1 MRPRTRGGTSLKKS
15 ESEILNDP
23 EIWMVTESQDDD
35 ASSDDKYKTDDQQ
48 NQRKGNRGN
57 EQALEALDATE

>member
-1 MRPRTRGGTSLKKS
+1 
-15 ESEILNDP
+15 
-23 EIWMVTESQDDD
+23 MVTESQDDD